1 MEEGED
7 EEHKCEMIEE
17 VGNSVKNSE
26 RKNGSRW
33 SK

>member
-7 EEHKCEMIEE
+7 EEHKCEMIE